1 MYDYCSNEKDIK
13 YINKEKNMRRRL
25 ILIWMM
31 LGIGLSKLII
41 QSPAELK
48 KWVEDK
54 HPDGIPYSVANY
66 GDVPFGKSMSGKIVF
81 STIL

>member
-1 MYDYCSNEKDIK
+1 MG
-13 YINKEKNMRRRL
+13 RRL

-41 QSPAELK
+41 QSPPELK

-54 HPDGIPYSVANY
+54 HPDGIPYNVANY